1 MATALEIAIY
11 TGIAFIV
18 LAVLTTIA
26 AIVLFPRK
34 TDDGAEDL
42 ETEPHGEASLL
53 GRDEL

>member
-1 MATALEIAIY
+1 MATALEIALY

-34 TDDGAEDL
+34 TDDGAEDW